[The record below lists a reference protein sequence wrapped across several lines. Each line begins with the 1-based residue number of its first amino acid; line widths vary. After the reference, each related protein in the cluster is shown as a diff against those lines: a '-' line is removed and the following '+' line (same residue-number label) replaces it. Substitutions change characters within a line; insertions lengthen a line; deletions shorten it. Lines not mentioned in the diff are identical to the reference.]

1 MNQTVVTIAWVML
14 LLFGITS
21 DSTAAITRIQITKV
35 ESPTFEGASFGA
47 VGQYEKLVGRVF
59 GEIDPGDPRNN
70 VITDLA
76 LAPQNSSGRVEYS
89 ADFYI
94 LRPIDRSKGNH
105 RLFFEI
111 NNRGGNLSFGQM
123 NNATS
128 GGNDPTKATD
138 AGNGFLMRQGY
149 TIVWSGW
156 DATVPPGGGRFTIKV
171 PVATNA
177 DDSTITGLALEEFV
191 IDDAT
196 TLTGP
201 LTYPAATSDKSQ
213 ANLTVRTR
221 YDDAPVPVPTSGW
234 DYANTDLTAVRLLP
248 PGTSFQRGALYEFT
262 YQATNALIVGLG
274 FAAIRDLAAFL
285 HNATADDQGNP
296 NPLAQDVQN
305 VYSFCVSQPCRT
317 LHDFLW
323 LGFNQDEAGNR
334 VFDGMLNWIGGG
346 SGIFMNYRFA
356 QPGRTHRQHI
366 ARWYPEYQF
375 PFANQVLFD
384 PNTGK
389 MDGRLRRCLDNNT
402 CPKIFEVNSENE
414 YWAKAM
420 SVFHLDSDGK
430 DLSDPLNVR
439 YYLMSSLP
447 HSPGLGPTGPGICQ
461 QNRNPL
467 VANTVLRAL
476 LVDLDQWVSNG
487 MEPPASRLPRVA
499 DATLVPAL
507 PQTAVGFPNI
517 PGVLYNGRTHTGDLL
532 DFGPNFSKGILDTF
546 PPRVAGSP
554 YPALVPATDADGN
567 DLSGIR
573 LPDIAAPLATYTG
586 WGLRAFPQGAN
597 DGCDAAGQK
606 LDFPKTKAERL
617 ATGDP
622 RQSIEER
629 YPHHGAYVSAV
640 AQSAND
646 LRRARLLLEEDQKT
660 YIDFAASSSIGSRTA
675 ALAGPKNATVV
686 TRQFQLDGT
695 GSMSADGKPLTYQ
708 WTIPPGNPSAG
719 ILAGD
724 TAIPTVQLAGLRQA
738 YTFQLN
744 VTDSTGKT
752 ATDLVTINFIGN

>member
-1 MNQTVVTIAWVML
+1 MNRTFVVMPGAI
-14 LLFGITS
+14 LLFLGVTS
-21 DSTAAITRIQITKV
+21 NSFAGITRIQITKV

-47 VGQYEKLVGRVF
+47 VGQYEKLVGRVS
-59 GEIDPGDPRNN
+59 GEVDPADPQNS

-89 ADFYI
+89 ADIYI

-123 NNATS
+123 NDATS
-128 GGNDPTKATD
+128 GGNDPTKAPD

-156 DATVPPGGGRFTIKV
+156 DVTVASGGGRFTIKV

-177 DDSTITGLALEEFV
+177 DGSTITGPALEEFV
-191 IDDAT
+191 IDDAVT
-196 TLTGP
+196 MTAP

-213 ANLTVRTR
+213 ATLTVRTR
-221 YDDAPVPVPTSGW
+221 FEDPPVFIPAFGW
-234 DYANTDLTAVRLLP
+234 DYANTGLTAVHLLP
-248 PGTSFQRGALYEFT
+248 AGTSFQRGTLYEFI
-262 YQATNALIVGLG
+262 YPATNALIAGLG
-274 FAAIRDLAAFL
+274 FAAIRDVAAFL
-285 HNATADDQGNP
+285 HNASMDDQGNP
-296 NPLAQDVQN
+296 NPLAGDLQN
-305 VYSFCVSQPCRT
+305 VYSFCISQPCRT

-323 LGFNQDEAGNR
+323 LGFNQDEGGNR

-356 QPGRTHRQHI
+356 QPGRTQRQHI

-384 PNTGK
+384 PNTGR
-389 MDGRLRRCLDNNT
+389 MDGRIRRCSESNT

-414 YWAKAM
+414 YWSKAM
-420 SVFHLDSDGK
+420 SVFHLDSTGK
-430 DLSDPLNVR
+430 DLSDPPNVR

-447 HSPGLGPTGPGICQ
+447 HSPGIGPTGPGICQ

-476 LVDLDQWVSNG
+476 LVGLDNWVSKG
-487 MEPPASRLPRVA
+487 TEPPASRLPRVSEG
-499 DATLVPAL
+499 TLVPAL
-507 PQTAVGFPNI
+507 PQSGIGFPNI
-517 PGVLYNGRTHTGDLL
+517 PSLTYNGRIHTGDLL
-532 DFGPNFSKGILDTF
+532 DFGPDFAKGVLDTL
-546 PPRVAGSP
+546 PPVLVGTP
-554 YPALVPATDADGN
+554 YPALVPATDSDGN
-567 DLSGIR
+567 DIAGIR
-573 LPDIAAPLATYTG
+573 LPDVAAPLATYTG
-586 WGLRAFPQGAN
+586 WGLRAFPPGAN

-606 LDFPKTKAERL
+606 IDFPKTKADRL

-629 YPHHGAYVSAV
+629 YPNHGAYVSAV

-646 LRRARLLLEEDQKT
+646 LRQAHLLLEEDQKAF
-660 YIDFAASSSIGSRTA
+660 IDSAANSAIGSRTVA
-675 ALAGPKNATVV
+675 VAGPKNATVL

-695 GSMSADGKPLTYQ
+695 GSMSIDGKPLSYQ
-708 WTIPPGNPSAG
+708 WSIPSGNPIAA
-719 ILAGD
+719 ILGGD
-724 TAIPTVQLAGLRQA
+724 NVTPTVQVSGFRGA
-738 YTFQLN
+738 YTFQLT
-744 VTDSTGKT
+744 VTDSEGNTD
-752 ATDLVTINFIGN
+752 TDLVTINFVGN